1 MDFHADI
8 GPQYEG
14 EVIRKDQVY
23 IEFGGPK
30 VAQKFELVTLKNPDE
45 IEHEKVE
52 IIGPDLKDLEPYDDE
67 KKTGSYPLAI
77 LLDIAG
83 SELDKDAEPV
93 IERRF
98 HMYVN
103 YIEGWYHMN
112 QRQDIWMRMS
122 KDCYKKGFT
131 SLKELG
137 DIFNFLFPSEL
148 SVIEKIQTTLIT
160 DPKKIAELYSHALKV
175 YEERDARA
183 RTLKD
188 EDVDCFYAC
197 LLCQSFAPTHVS
209 IIAPNRIANCGAMNW
224 FDGRAAAKIDPE
236 GPIFAIPK
244 GELID
249 PIKGEY
255 SGVNG
260 VVTEKSLGNYDK
272 VYLYSAFGHP
282 HTSCGCFQA
291 IVFYIPE
298 VDAFGIVNREFKGET
313 VTGETFSRMAGET
326 SGGRQI
332 EGRLGTGLEQL
343 RSPKFLQADGGLA
356 RIVWMPKDLKERFKE
371 ELSAKGVYDKI
382 ATEDDAKN
390 PDELTAFLEK
400 VGHPWIKGEVEI
412 PA

>member
-1 MDFHADI
+1 MEFHVDL

-14 EVIRKDQVY
+14 EVIRKDQLY

-52 IIGPDLKDLEPYDDE
+52 IIGPDLNKLEPYDDE
-67 KKTGSYPLAI
+67 KKTGSYPMAI

-83 SELDKDAEPV
+83 AELDKDAEPV
-93 IERRF
+93 VERRL
-98 HMYVN
+98 HMYTN
-103 YIEGWYHMN
+103 FIEGWYHMN
-112 QRQDIWMRMS
+112 QRQDIWLRMS

-131 SLKELG
+131 SLRELG
-137 DIFNFLFPSEL
+137 EIFNFLYPSEL
-148 SVIEKIQTTLIT
+148 PVIEKIQTTIIT
-160 DPKKIAELYSHALKV
+160 DPKKIAELYPQALKI
-175 YEERDARA
+175 YEARDARA
-183 RTLKD
+183 RDLKD
-188 EDVDCFYAC
+188 EDVDTFYAC
-197 LLCQSFAPTHVS
+197 VLCQSFAPTHIS

-236 GPIFAIPK
+236 GPIFALPK
-244 GELID
+244 GELVD
-249 PIKGEY
+249 PVKGEY
-255 SGVNG
+255 SGVNK
-260 VVTEKSLGNYDK
+260 VVQEKSLGSYDR
-272 VYLYSAFGHP
+272 VYLYSAFAHP

-298 VDAFGIVNREFKGET
+298 VDAFGVLHREFKGES
-313 VTGETFSRMAGET
+313 VIGETFSRMAGET

-356 RIVWMPKDLKERFKE
+356 RIVWMPKEVKEKYRDVIE
-371 ELSAKGVYDKI
+371 AKGLYDKI
-382 ATEDDAKN
+382 ATEEDAKN
-390 PDELTAFLEK
+390 PDELAVFLEK
-400 VGHPWIKGEVEI
+400 VGHPWIKGEVEL

>member
-1 MDFHADI
+1 MDFHVDM

-14 EVIRKDQVY
+14 EVIRKEQVY

-30 VAQKFELVTLKNPDE
+30 VAQKFEFVTLKNPDE

-52 IIGPDLKDLEPYDDE
+52 IIGPDLKDLAPYDDE
-67 KKTGSYPLAI
+67 KKTGSYPIAI

-83 SELDKDAEPV
+83 AELDKDAEPV

-112 QRQDIWMRMS
+112 QRQDIWLRMS

-131 SLKELG
+131 SLRELG
-137 DIFNFLFPSEL
+137 EIFNFLYTSEL
-148 SVIEKIQTTLIT
+148 SVIEKIQTTIIT
-160 DPKKIAELYSHALKV
+160 DPGKIAELYPHALKV

-197 LLCQSFAPTHVS
+197 LLCQSFAPTHISV
-209 IIAPNRIANCGAMNW
+209 IAPNRIANCGAMNW

-244 GELID
+244 GELVD
-249 PIKGEY
+249 PVKGEY
-255 SGVNG
+255 SGVNK
-260 VVTEKSLGNYDK
+260 VVQEKSLGSYDK
-272 VYLYSAFGHP
+272 LYLYSAFGHP

-298 VDAFGIVNREFKGET
+298 VDAFGVVHREFKGET
-313 VTGETFSRMAGET
+313 VIGETFSRMAGET
-326 SGGRQI
+326 SGGRQL

-356 RIVWMPKDLKERFKE
+356 RMVWMPKEIKERYRDVIE
-371 ELSAKGVYDKI
+371 AKGLYDKI
-382 ATEDDAKN
+382 ATEEDAKN
-390 PDELTAFLEK
+390 PDELAAFLEK
-400 VGHPWIKGEVEI
+400 IEHPWIKGEVEL